1 MGDGDQI
8 DLKISLIG
16 RRDQAGCS
24 PEFALTKG
32 VPSYCVC
39 VCVCECEMDMV

>member
-8 DLKISLIG
+8 GHHD
-16 RRDQAGCS
+16 RAGCS

-39 VCVCECEMDMV
+39 VCVCECVCECEMDVV